1 MVLDFG
7 RVLKYIRNLPVTCRS
22 GLSGFYGTYWPLSP
36 VLKLSDLR
44 EEIDPGPHSQMPS
57 PGLARSDLA
66 VNAVR
71 IRVGPGAFSLRFG
84 AVPCNPPQIW
94 TGRPTAERKQVRS

>member
-1 MVLDFG
+1 MTLMVLDFG

-66 VNAVR
+66 VNAVESESAR
-71 IRVGPGAFSLRFG
+71 GPSA
-84 AVPCNPPQIW
+84 
-94 TGRPTAERKQVRS
+94 